1 MIALPGLWLPIALL
15 AGCSDPV
22 KDEQGR
28 LEMMQKTECVE
39 EVCEQSRKV
48 ADAALASRDG

>member
-1 MIALPGLWLPIALL
+1 MIAVPGLWLPIALL

-22 KDEQGR
+22 KHEHDR
-28 LEMMQKTECVE
+28 LKMMQKTECVE

-48 ADAALASRDG
+48 AAAAQASRDG

>member
-22 KDEQGR
+22 KDKQGR

-48 ADAALASRDG
+48 ADAALVSRDG

>member
-15 AGCSDPV
+15 AGCADPV
-22 KDEQGR
+22 NDEQDR
-28 LEMMQKTECVE
+28 LEMMPKTECVE
-39 EVCEQSRKV
+39 EVCEQGRKV